1 MLGYTVSIAAVFILL
16 KKKYGLKYFSLV
28 KTVAKVILGLI
39 PMIAVVLLCLHFIP
53 MSGGRLV
60 QFVLMALI
68 ALLGAVCYGF
78 VTYKTGAVTDVFGE
92 NFLNKILVKLHLKK
106 AR

>member
-1 MLGYTVSIAAVFILL
+1 MLYKCRRTSYKCRLR
-16 KKKYGLKYFSLV
+16 KYGLKYFSLV